1 MIRTG
6 AALVTIL
13 ALSSSSVASA
23 QALAGEKASAEALFD
38 QGVSLVASG
47 KYLEGCAKFEASQ
60 AVEPTLGTELH
71 LADCYE
77 RAGKTASAWALF
89 KESAALAQ
97 RQSDHSREAVARIR
111 ADALSHKLS
120 YLLIDTVSAR
130 PEGFAVQRNGRSLP
144 LASLGAPIPVDPG
157 PQDVVAS
164 APAHRTWSTHIVVP
178 NRAGT
183 VNVNIPRLSPLASPL
198 GPSAPPANVA
208 SDPGRTQRAVGI
220 AATTLGAAGLV
231 TGFGLGLY
239 AKRENDRSRLERY
252 CPSSG
257 CTSEGVDLRQR
268 AELLGSISTVTLA
281 ASGAVLA
288 AGVLIWSTTPSKRE
302 PRASADLRWTAQAG
316 PDSFQT
322 ALSGQF

>member
-1 MIRTG
+1 MTRICV
-6 AALVTIL
+6 ALASVL

-47 KYLEGCAKFEASQ
+47 KFLDGCAKFEASQ
-60 AVEPTLGTELH
+60 AIEPTLGTELH

-97 RQSDHSREAVARIR
+97 RQNDHSRESVARIR
-111 ADALSHKLS
+111 ADALSHRLS
-120 YLLIDTVSAR
+120 YLLIDTVSDK
-130 PEGFAVQRNGRSLP
+130 PPGFAVERNGRSLP

-164 APAHRTWSTHIVVP
+164 APAHRAWSTHLVVP

-183 VNVNIPRLSPLASPL
+183 VNVSIPRLSPLASRL
-198 GPSAPPANVA
+198 GPSAPANVA
-208 SDPGRTQRAVGI
+208 SDPGRTQRAIGI
-220 AATTLGAAGLV
+220 AATTVGAAGLV

-268 AELLGSISTVTLA
+268 AQLLASISTVTLA